1 MLGSYLQ
8 HEIEKQVKPGFT
20 NYRRDIQPKNS
31 NFVERIQCFLKEF
44 KIMQNEWTKW
54 KLMELVKINEN
65 NLMELMKN

>member
-1 MLGSYLQ
+1 M
-8 HEIEKQVKPGFT
+8 
-20 NYRRDIQPKNS
+20 
-31 NFVERIQCFLKEF
+31 